1 MMVKQKLKSV
11 EKEVFVMSQNRSDQ
25 GTAGVV
31 YRRAKLWQIIMVS
44 TSAFIGM
51 GFYSLIGLASYTAS
65 IGYGIATVAVG
76 GILTFTRIFDAITDP
91 MLAFLYDKVNTRFGK
106 VRILMISGWAIMV
119 LALLMMYNWAA
130 GKGHGVVTFVIL
142 YVIYIIGYTL
152 FNMTVQTLYALMTND
167 PKQRPMIGVCS
178 TIFNYLVP
186 ITLSLLF
193 YMKLMPK
200 YGGFNLEFLAS
211 ACWLCVGI
219 SAVGII
225 LTCIGITDFDKEEN
239 FAGTGRK
246 REKLKVKDMV
256 DVLKG
261 NRPLQC
267 YIASAASDKIAQ
279 QIASQ
284 SIINTMAAGII
295 IGDMAV
301 STQLTT
307 LGIVPSILFAFIGAG
322 YARKHGNKKTIVDWT
337 WYCLVVTVITFAF
350 FTGLYLFGD
359 THSIAT
365 AKPLMIVY
373 VLLMLLTNGTKM
385 GVTTGNNA
393 FMADIIDYELDRGG
407 KYIPAVV
414 TGVYSLIDKTVSSV
428 SALIATGA
436 IALIGYKE
444 TMPQPTDEL
453 TAGIFWMTMALMFGF
468 PVTGWIIT
476 LIAMRF
482 CSLSKEEMVEVQKRI
497 AEKKAAAQA
506 KA

>member
-1 MMVKQKLKSV
+1 
-11 EKEVFVMSQNRSDQ
+11 MSQNRSGQ
-25 GTAGVV
+25 GGADGVM

-51 GFYSLIGLASYTAS
+51 GFYSLIGLANYTAS

-130 GKGHGVVTFVIL
+130 GKGRGTVTFILL
-142 YVIYIIGYTL
+142 YVLYIIGYTL

-167 PKQRPMIGVCS
+167 PRQRPMIGVCS

-186 ITLSLLF
+186 ITLNLVF

-200 YGGFNLEFLAS
+200 FGGFNLEFLAS
-211 ACWLCVGI
+211 ACWVCVGV
-219 SAVGII
+219 SAVGIV
-225 LTCIGITDFDKEEN
+225 LTCIGITEFDKTEN
-239 FAGTGRK
+239 FVGTNMK
-246 REKLKVKDMV
+246 KEKLKIKDMV

-295 IGDMAV
+295 IGDMAI

-307 LGIVPSILFAFIGAG
+307 LGIIPSILFAFVGAG
-322 YARKHGNKKTIVDWT
+322 YARKHGNKKTVVDWT
-337 WYCLVVTVITFAF
+337 WYCLIVTFISFAF
-350 FTGLYLFGD
+350 FTAIYVFGD

-365 AKPLMIVY
+365 AKPLMIAY

-407 KYIPAVV
+407 KYIPAVI
-414 TGVYSLIDKTVSSV
+414 TGVYSLIDKLVSSV

-453 TAGIFWMTMALMFGF
+453 TAGIFWMTMALMYGF
-468 PVTGWIIT
+468 PIIGWIIT
-476 LIAMRF
+476 LVAMHF
-482 CSLSKEEMVEVQKRI
+482 CSLSKEDMVEVQKRI
-497 AEKKAAAQA
+497 AEKKAIAQS